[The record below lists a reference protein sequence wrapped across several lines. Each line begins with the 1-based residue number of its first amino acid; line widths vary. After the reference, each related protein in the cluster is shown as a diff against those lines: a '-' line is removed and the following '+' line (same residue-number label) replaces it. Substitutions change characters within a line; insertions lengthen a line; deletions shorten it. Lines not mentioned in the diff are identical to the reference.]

1 MTTTLPPPPL
11 NIPSATTPI
20 YALAPGASKA
30 EIGEFLT
37 IRLAHLKAILSITSG
52 ESGEA
57 FRCYN
62 DTIQDE
68 FMEACNFLAHECCAL
83 FEQIQAMK
91 S

>member
-1 MTTTLPPPPL
+1 MTATLPPL
-11 NIPSATTPI
+11 NIPSAVTPI
-20 YALAPGASKA
+20 YALAPGASKR
-30 EIGEFLT
+30 EISEFLT
-37 IRLAHLKAILSITSG
+37 VRLAHLKAVLSVTSG

-68 FMEACNFLAHECCAL
+68 FMEACNFLAYECSAL
-83 FEQIQAMK
+83 FQQIQAIK

>member
-1 MTTTLPPPPL
+1 MTIPPL
-11 NIPSATTPI
+11 NIPSAVTPI
-20 YALAPGASKA
+20 YAIAPGTSKS
-30 EIGEFLT
+30 ELGEFLT
-37 IRLAHLKAILSITSG
+37 IRLSHLKAILTMTSG

-68 FMEACNFLAHECCAL
+68 FMEACNFLAYECAAL
-83 FEQIQAMK
+83 FEQIQARK